1 MIRVFKYEY
10 QLIVTLLSLSLFSY
24 FAIEIMLY
32 PRIGIEIEHQENH
45 LVINNIVKNSWAAEQ
60 DLAVGDII
68 EKIDG
73 ILPDDNSN
81 ISLYGATERVKKITM
96 KKGGTIEEYKVEYN
110 PYDKQLVYHLF
121 FTNCVL
127 SNVFFLWLHIF

>member
-32 PRIGIEIEHQENH
+32 PRVGIEIEHQENH

-60 DLAVGDII
+60 DLAVEDII
-68 EKIDG
+68 EKNRWDSP
-73 ILPDDNSN
+73 LM
-81 ISLYGATERVKKITM
+81 ITLIFHYM
-96 KKGGTIEEYKVEYN
+96 VLLKG
-110 PYDKQLVYHLF
+110 
-121 FTNCVL
+121 
-127 SNVFFLWLHIF
+127 

>member
-32 PRIGIEIEHQENH
+32 PRVGIEIEHQENH

-60 DLAVGDII
+60 DLAVEDII

-81 ISLYGATERVKKITM
+81 ISLYGATERVKKITI

-121 FTNCVL
+121 YQLCF
-127 SNVFFLWLHIF
+127 I